1 MKNIIKFVLIL
12 FISLWIPTTSN
23 SQNTVPITKDSLILI
38 TPQQLKI
45 TNLIF
50 KEHEMLKKENSLLY
64 VQVRNLEDLNKN
76 YMLQDSIR
84 INEIRL
90 WRTQAYEYE
99 DVNVKLTKKL
109 KIYKKIPYISGG
121 IIAVLLGLII
131 IR

>member
-1 MKNIIKFVLIL
+1 
-12 FISLWIPTTSN
+12 
-23 SQNTVPITKDSLILI
+23 
-38 TPQQLKI
+38 
-45 TNLIF
+45 
-50 KEHEMLKKENSLLY
+50 MLKKENSFLY
-64 VQVRNLEDLNKN
+64 VQVRNLEELNKN
-76 YMLQDSIR
+76 YMIQDSIR

>member
-1 MKNIIKFVLIL
+1 
-12 FISLWIPTTSN
+12 
-23 SQNTVPITKDSLILI
+23 
-38 TPQQLKI
+38 
-45 TNLIF
+45 
-50 KEHEMLKKENSLLY
+50 MLKKENSLLY

>member
-1 MKNIIKFVLIL
+1 
-12 FISLWIPTTSN
+12 
-23 SQNTVPITKDSLILI
+23 
-38 TPQQLKI
+38 
-45 TNLIF
+45 
-50 KEHEMLKKENSLLY
+50 MLKKENSLLY

-84 INEIRL
+84 IDEIGL

-99 DVNVKLTKKL
+99 DINVKLTKKL

-121 IIAVLLGLII
+121 IIAVLLGLIM

>member
-1 MKNIIKFVLIL
+1 
-12 FISLWIPTTSN
+12 
-23 SQNTVPITKDSLILI
+23 
-38 TPQQLKI
+38 
-45 TNLIF
+45 
-50 KEHEMLKKENSLLY
+50 MLKKENSLLY
-64 VQVRNLEDLNKN
+64 IQVRNLEDLNKN

-99 DVNVKLTKKL
+99 DINVKLTKKL

>member
-1 MKNIIKFVLIL
+1 
-12 FISLWIPTTSN
+12 
-23 SQNTVPITKDSLILI
+23 
-38 TPQQLKI
+38 
-45 TNLIF
+45 
-50 KEHEMLKKENSLLY
+50 MLKKENSLLY
-64 VQVRNLEDLNKN
+64 VQIRNLEDLNKN
-76 YMLQDSIR
+76 YILQDSIR

-99 DVNVKLTKKL
+99 DINVKLTKKL